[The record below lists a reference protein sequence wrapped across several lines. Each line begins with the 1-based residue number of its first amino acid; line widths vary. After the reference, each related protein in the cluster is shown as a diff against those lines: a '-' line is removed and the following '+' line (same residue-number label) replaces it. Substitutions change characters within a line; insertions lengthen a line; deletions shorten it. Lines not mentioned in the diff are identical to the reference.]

1 MQTIYNMQRE
11 QPGQRIKEKTLIS
24 LCTMELTQTNI
35 FSNDDK
41 HVLTKKTIHSTFQNK
56 INK

>member
-1 MQTIYNMQRE
+1 MQRE

-24 LCTMELTQTNI
+24 LCTTELTQTNI

-41 HVLTKKTIHSTFQNK
+41 HVLIKNTIHSTFENK